1 MITHTAQP
9 AASKHCRN
17 LQLLY
22 VTLDVVC
29 DCGPGA
35 KLQRLKAV
43 LSEQMRVKRDEGLAR
58 RYELFGEKYSS
69 ENARRLEEDDVE
81 KTREEEA
88 ELTDQTDTDDE
99 SDEESEL
106 DVEERAVLES
116 QRQVKMISYGVI
128 YVCDMPET
136 RLLPVQQFWIAVFVL
151 LPCYQLT
158 MCLQCFDAVGW
169 ATGRASGL

>member
-1 MITHTAQP
+1 
-9 AASKHCRN
+9 
-17 LQLLY
+17 
-22 VTLDVVC
+22 VC

-58 RYELFGEKYSS
+58 RYELFGEKYCS

-136 RLLPVQQFWIAVFVL
+136 RLLPVQQF
-151 LPCYQLT
+151 
-158 MCLQCFDAVGW
+158 
-169 ATGRASGL
+169 

>member
-1 MITHTAQP
+1 V
-9 AASKHCRN
+9 
-17 LQLLY
+17 Y
-22 VTLDVVC
+22 
-29 DCGPGA
+29 CGPGA

-69 ENARRLEEDDVE
+69 ENARRLEEDDME

-136 RLLPVQQFWIAVFVL
+136 RLLPVQQF
-151 LPCYQLT
+151 
-158 MCLQCFDAVGW
+158 
-169 ATGRASGL
+169 